1 MAIRQVSRQK
11 AKLRIGLAAPSGFG
25 KTYSALLLAKG
36 LASGWNKICIID
48 SENGSADFYQDLGDY
63 NVNPLTAPYSP
74 EAYIN
79 AIKEC
84 EDAGM
89 EVIIID
95 SITHEWDGKGGCLEI
110 VESLGGRYQDW
121 AKVTPRHQKFI
132 DAVLQSKCHVITTVR
147 KKQDYEMSKDNNGK
161 LTVQKA
167 GLKEITREGFEYE
180 LTLSFNIEN
189 KNHLATASKDR
200 TGLFDGKPEFVIS
213 GETGQILK
221 TWAENGTEPKIAKPV
236 VDVTKRKRTFAL
248 AHEVFPE
255 KADEDAYWEKA
266 KAYYK
271 VESRSMFTNE
281 NLDAII
287 ESLNKKKGENVK

>member
-1 MAIRQVSRQK
+1 MAIRKVQRTK
-11 AKLRIGLAAPSGFG
+11 AKLRIGIAAPSGFG

-36 LASGWNKICIID
+36 ITGDWGKVCIID
-48 SENGSADFYQDLGDY
+48 TENGSADFYQDLGEY
-63 NVNPLTAPYSP
+63 NVNPLTAPYTP
-74 EAYIN
+74 ERYIE

-84 EDAGM
+84 EEAGM

-121 AKVTPRHQKFI
+121 GKVTPRHQAFVQKI
-132 DAVLQSKCHVITTVR
+132 LSSNCHIITTVR

-189 KNHLATASKDR
+189 KNHLATSSKDR
-200 TGLFDGKPEFVIS
+200 TGLFDSKPEFVITEDTGRLLKDWSES
-213 GETGQILK
+213 GAEAPKVK
-221 TWAENGTEPKIAKPV
+221 TVDEVIADLEKCTSMKHFNNIRNKYMDLYKTNKEFV
-236 VDVTKRKRTFAL
+236 EAGIKTKERLTA
-248 AHEVFPE
+248 
-255 KADEDAYWEKA
+255 
-266 KAYYK
+266 
-271 VESRSMFTNE
+271 
-281 NLDAII
+281 
-287 ESLNKKKGENVK
+287 